1 MYEQGK
7 RVKSKDVIKEM
18 EADGWYLD
26 RVSGSHHVFKH
37 PTKPGSVP
45 VPHPKK
51 DLPKGTIHNIR
62 KLAGLR

>member
-1 MYEQGK
+1 M
-7 RVKSKDVIKEM
+7 KSKDVIKEM

-62 KLAGLR
+62 KFAGLR